1 MLTENKK
8 TRENL
13 RKIIEEFHETLAGT
27 KNKGASESPILG
39 KINAHRRLEVYLP
52 IKEILNAKK
61 KYEQL
66 LG

>member
-1 MLTENKK
+1 MLTENKE
-8 TRENL
+8 TRETL
-13 RKIIEEFHETLAGT
+13 RKIVEEFHETLVET
-27 KNKGASESPILG
+27 KNNEACESPILG